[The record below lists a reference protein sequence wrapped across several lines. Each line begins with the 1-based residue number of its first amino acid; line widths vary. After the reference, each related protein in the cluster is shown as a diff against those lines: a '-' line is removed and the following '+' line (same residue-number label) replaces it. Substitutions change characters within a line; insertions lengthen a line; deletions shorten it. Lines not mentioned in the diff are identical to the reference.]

1 MAGTTSIGSGSG
13 KKRESITAGSS
24 GSRDGLDSGAMSS
37 SDSVGLDVGATS
49 RGSGVGLGAMT
60 ELIEGTVLGRRQ
72 GCEDTH
78 RDLAGHHCSYLT
90 KFNSCASGKR

>member
-60 ELIEGTVLGRRQ
+60 ELEEGTVLGRRM
-72 GCEDTH
+72 GCYLKF
-78 RDLAGHHCSYLT
+78 LALEYLPMIESMST
-90 KFNSCASGKR
+90 